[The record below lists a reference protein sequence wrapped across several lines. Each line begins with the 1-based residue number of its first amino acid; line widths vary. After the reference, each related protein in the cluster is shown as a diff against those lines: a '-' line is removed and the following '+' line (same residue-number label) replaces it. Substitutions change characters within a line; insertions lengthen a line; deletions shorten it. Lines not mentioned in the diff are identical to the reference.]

1 MELISL
7 LKNWKGG
14 GGTLPSAAGAPP
26 TRAAAATIAASVLR
40 SSAESDD
47 DDDGDGETEEDGS
60 FIDLEFAV
68 PIEEEVAGEKD
79 YKDDST
85 SESESEEDAKELNLA
100 VRSNESYKS
109 GSFRPDRSLSFFPSD
124 DLFFKGRVLPLEP
137 SSMALPRSG
146 SEPDSKPQIGGS
158 LLRSATKLRVFAF
171 GLKKTKSSPAELN
184 VCSPAPTEA
193 SRKQH
198 RRKLFI
204 KFKVEEVPIVS
215 LFTRDNSSRSSSS
228 SRSAKFHADDGS
240 LASEEKRFSKDV
252 VQKYLNKI
260 KPLYVRVSKRYGEKL
275 RFSGPLGSV
284 GGRKVCSTKTDGG
297 EWGSAAVGVCKD
309 HKPQVGNFPAGL
321 RVVARRLRKSR
332 SASSVVAA
340 VRSPPPPRRRDDTL
354 LEQQDGIQSAI
365 AHCKRSFQADKG
377 TELPL
382 VRSRSDPGGGRSLV
396 GYGNGV

>member
-14 GGTLPSAAGAPP
+14 GGTLPSAAGAP
-26 TRAAAATIAASVLR
+26 TCTATTIAASVLR

-47 DDDGDGETEEDGS
+47 DDDNDDSGGETEEDGS

-68 PIEEEVAGEKD
+68 PVEEEVAGEKD
-79 YKDDST
+79 YKDYST
-85 SESESEEDAKELNLA
+85 SESESEEDEKELKFA
-100 VRSNESYKS
+100 MRSNESYKS
-109 GSFRPDRSLSFFPSD
+109 GSFRLDRSLSFLPSD

-137 SSMALPRSG
+137 SSMAFAP
-146 SEPDSKPQIGGS
+146 SEPDSKPQFGGS
-158 LLRSATKLRVFAF
+158 LLRSATKLRVFAL
-171 GLKKTKSSPAELN
+171 GLKKTKSSPADLN
-184 VCSPAPTEA
+184 VGSPAPTET

-198 RRKLFI
+198 QRKLFI

-215 LFTRDNSSRSSSS
+215 LFTRDNSSRSSGS

-275 RFSGPLGSV
+275 RFSGPLSSV
-284 GGRKVCSTKTDGG
+284 GGRKVSSTKTDRG

-309 HKPQVGNFPAGL
+309 HKPQVGNIPAGL

-332 SASSVVAA
+332 SASSAVAA

-377 TELPL
+377 MDSNPVTTA
-382 VRSRSDPGGGRSLV
+382 
-396 GYGNGV
+396 YGLLYFL